1 MTHPSHQTNGA
12 SLEDCHTNFFA
23 LVSDRNA
30 HARSRARARA
40 RASERASER
49 AIFRSGMVSRRRRA
63 RATLLCSLSL
73 EMRSTDECENHSA
86 RETLPRWPP
95 AFRRT
100 SHVPDDAAKAERTRP
115 ERPSS
120 RSER

>member
-23 LVSDRNA
+23 LVSDRDT
-30 HARSRARARA
+30 HARSLARA
-40 RASERASER
+40 RASKRASER
-49 AIFRSGMVSRRRRA
+49 AIFPSGTVSRRRRA

-73 EMRSTDECENHSA
+73 EMRSIDERENHSA

-100 SHVPDDAAKAERTRP
+100 SHVSDDAGEAERTRS